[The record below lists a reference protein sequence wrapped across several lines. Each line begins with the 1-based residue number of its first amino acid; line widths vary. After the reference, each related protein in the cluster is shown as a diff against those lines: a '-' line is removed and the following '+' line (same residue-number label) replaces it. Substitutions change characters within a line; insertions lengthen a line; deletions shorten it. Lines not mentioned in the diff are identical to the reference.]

1 MIKNYLLLAWRN
13 ARKHASL
20 SLIQLL
26 GLSVGFASC
35 LLIFIY
41 ISHERNY
48 DRFNQKADRIERVSF
63 VMKAP
68 ERTTAV
74 ARVATPLLST
84 LATDYPE
91 VEKVM
96 WLRPFSAVV
105 KHNQEIFSAD
115 NFYYSDASIF
125 DVFDFDF
132 VDGTPAS
139 LQQPQVVMLSAASCW
154 HEIVRRQRQHTNHH
168 RCCKR
173 LS

>member
-1 MIKNYLLLAWRN
+1 
-13 ARKHASL
+13 
-20 SLIQLL
+20 
-26 GLSVGFASC
+26 
-35 LLIFIY
+35 
-41 ISHERNY
+41 
-48 DRFNQKADRIERVSF
+48 
-63 VMKAP
+63 MKAP

-84 LATDYPE
+84 LANDYPE

-132 VDGTPAS
+132 VDGTAAS